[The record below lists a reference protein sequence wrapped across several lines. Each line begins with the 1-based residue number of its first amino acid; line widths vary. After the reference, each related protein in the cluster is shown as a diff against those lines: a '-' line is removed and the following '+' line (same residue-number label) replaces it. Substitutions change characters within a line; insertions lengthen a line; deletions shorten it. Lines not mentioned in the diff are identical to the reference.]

1 MENLEA
7 NAQRSPIS
15 QETEIEERRCRGV
28 REGSPDSLALYH
40 EVRVACTRLALPH
53 CKAHHCQWVALF
65 NLKIPS
71 RFAPVSS
78 GCDKA
83 LQTPPDV
90 SLEAGAWIVGDET
103 EIEQKWG
110 SWSLKQIIN

>member
-1 MENLEA
+1 MRFGWRV
-7 NAQRSPIS
+7 Q
-15 QETEIEERRCRGV
+15 
-28 REGSPDSLALYH
+28 GSRFLTAKRTI
-40 EVRVACTRLALPH
+40 V
-53 CKAHHCQWVALF
+53 QWVALF

-103 EIEQKWG
+103 ETLSKSG
-110 SWSLKQIIN
+110 VLGV